1 MPNPPFLARLD
12 RLQADIAYFERE
24 IAEGRCTAGMRGRL
38 RQLQRKLTWYHARTT
53 ERIPGGPRAYRF
65 PQGRPRRYVSPTPPD
80 LVLDVQAL
88 LNA

>member
-1 MPNPPFLARLD
+1 MPNPPFTARLD

-24 IAEGRCTAGMRGRL
+24 IAEGRGCRGMRGRL
-38 RQLQRKLTWYHARTT
+38 RQLQRRLTWYYARTT
-53 ERIPGGPRAYRF
+53 PKEPGGPRLYRF
-65 PQGRPRRYVSPTPPD
+65 AQGKATRTVPTTPPD